1 MRQARPRMDNHRKA
15 VIYALVACTL
25 WGTVYVAIK
34 VGLTHGMR
42 PLTFAGTR
50 FLASGLI
57 LLAITKARGRLD
69 LTGPDFLKISLFGL
83 VQTGLQNALFFTGVD
98 LTDAGTAAIFINTQP
113 FFVILLAPLFFEGS
127 RITALRIMGVLAG
140 FGGVVL
146 AMGGRAGLPEGY
158 ELGIVSL
165 VMAGFTWACSSIA
178 AKRLMD
184 GRDPMALTAVQ
195 MSVGATPLL
204 AAGLLTEGP
213 FMAGADMAALLVLGY
228 LALFATSIPFFT
240 WYKAL
245 SFGEVGR
252 VSVFSFLLPVLGVL
266 SGWLLLG
273 ERLNANIFGGMAL
286 VAAGIIIVNLG
297 GPGYLRN
304 FFRPSR

>member
-1 MRQARPRMDNHRKA
+1 MDNHKKA

-57 LLAITKARGRLD
+57 LLAITWAKGRLN
-69 LTGPDFLKISLFGL
+69 LTRTGLIKIALFGL
-83 VQTGLQNALFFTGVD
+83 AQTGLQNALFFTGVD

-127 RITALRIMGVLAG
+127 GITALRVIGVLAG
-140 FGGVVL
+140 FGGVAL
-146 AMGGRAGLPEGY
+146 AMGGHGGLPGGY

-178 AKRLMD
+178 AKKLMVSHD
-184 GRDPMALTAVQ
+184 LMALTGVQ
-195 MSVGATPLL
+195 MSVGAAPLL

-213 FMAGADMAALLVLGY
+213 FMADADMAALLVLGY
-228 LALFATSIPFFT
+228 LALFATSIPFFM

-245 SFGEVGR
+245 GFGEVGR

-273 ERLNANIFGGMAL
+273 ERLNANIFAGMAL
-286 VAAGIIIVNLG
+286 VAAGIIVVNLG
-297 GPGYLRN
+297 GPGYFRN